1 MPPPNP
7 SDESLK
13 IETKLATPSS
23 QGKPNKPKRRINYE
37 IIYRVY

>member
-13 IETKLATPSS
+13 IETKLATWLVRGT
-23 QGKPNKPKRRINYE
+23 QIKPKGE
-37 IIYRVY
+37 QK

>member
-23 QGKPNKPKRRINYE
+23 QGKPNKS
-37 IIYRVY
+37 